1 MWFLPDDKI
10 SDHKK
15 TWRKL
20 GKRTKKR
27 QNKDKSRR
35 GERKKTDLCFEVM
48 GAETKPG
55 ERRGNKKQEGK
66 NYVFF

>member
-27 QNKDKSRR
+27 QNKDKSK
-35 GERKKTDLCFEVM
+35 GGGKKTGLCFEVM
-48 GAETKPG
+48 GAETKLG
-55 ERRGNKKQEGK
+55 ETRGNKKG
-66 NYVFF
+66 